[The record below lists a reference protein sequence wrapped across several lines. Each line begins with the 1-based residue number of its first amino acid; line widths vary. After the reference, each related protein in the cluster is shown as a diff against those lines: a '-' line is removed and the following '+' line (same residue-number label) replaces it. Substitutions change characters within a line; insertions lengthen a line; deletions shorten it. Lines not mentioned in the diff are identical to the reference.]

1 MKVNTSY
8 AGCSYI
14 TAGKVYNVEQNG
26 IEELIID
33 DEGDTIS
40 IIGPS
45 WDSTCPHLNNEGYW
59 ELVE

>member
-40 IIGPS
+40 IVGPS
-45 WDSTCPHLNNEGYW
+45 WGFACPHLSDEGYW